1 MRRIHVIILFCLFFG
16 SALSQ
21 NKRNIIEKTTFI
33 NNDRIGSKILI
44 NQIELKPP
52 SMLRFNSI
60 DFDRRLLKLD
70 AINLKNFYNANGFL
84 EVAIKDS
91 FNISNG
97 LVEIFFIISE
107 GRQYFLSDVKI
118 NGLQSIN
125 HEEVLEKLGL
135 KIGEPYN
142 PVKINTNLSMLNDM
156 LENEG
161 KIFSSIEVDQVINDS
176 VDVLIMV
183 DEGKS
188 EPGSINTET
197 LTT

>member
-1 MRRIHVIILFCLFFG
+1 M
-16 SALSQ
+16 
-21 NKRNIIEKTTFI
+21 
-33 NNDRIGSKILI
+33 DW
-44 NQIELKPP
+44 LK
-52 SMLRFNSI
+52 F
-60 DFDRRLLKLD
+60 
-70 AINLKNFYNANGFL
+70 
-84 EVAIKDS
+84 
-91 FNISNG
+91 
-97 LVEIFFIISE
+97 FFIISE

-183 DEGKS
+183 DEGKKH
-188 EPGSINTET
+188 I
-197 LTT
+197 